1 MEKKKIVLK
10 KKNFLH
16 QLHSRYFYIFIK
28 VILLQQIELQ
38 FLSLLFLF
46 YKGLRH
52 HNAC

>member
-1 MEKKKIVLK
+1 MEKKIDLK
-10 KKNFLH
+10 KKIFLH
-16 QLHSRYFYIFIK
+16 QIYSRYFYIFIK

-38 FLSLLFLF
+38 FLSLRFLF